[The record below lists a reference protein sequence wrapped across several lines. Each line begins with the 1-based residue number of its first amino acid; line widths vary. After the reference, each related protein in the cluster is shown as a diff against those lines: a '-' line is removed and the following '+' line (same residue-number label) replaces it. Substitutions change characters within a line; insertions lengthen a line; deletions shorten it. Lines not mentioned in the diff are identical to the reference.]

1 MIGMGEM
8 DLDRAMTTAGRGAGT
23 AEPSGGGGERLHGRE
38 EADRRGTLSHL
49 VLFPVGRPFFYTL
62 VGSAEIISTHRDLVA
77 VGRNISQNN

>member
-8 DLDRAMTTAGRGAGT
+8 DLDRAMAGRGAGT
-23 AEPSGGGGERLHGRE
+23 TEPSDGGGERLRGQE

-49 VLFPVGRPFFYTL
+49 VLFPVGRPFFFTL
-62 VGSAEIISTHRDLVA
+62 VGSAEIIPTHRDLVA